1 MKKIIQQESYFVICF
16 DYNPTIL
23 DSVRRLPG
31 REYNHSS
38 KVWTVPVE
46 HRSYVE
52 NFARLHGF
60 SIPGLTPDPFKNFNY
75 VIPDMPDLAIEIPL
89 KRDLF
94 PFQKQGVA
102 YALKQKRLIIG
113 DQPGLGKTAQA
124 IATITAAGAFPCLV
138 ICPSSLK
145 INWEREWDMWTTKK
159 AMILNDNI
167 KRTYSYFYESNL
179 AQVFIVNYESLKKY
193 FVTEIKQKTGKDG
206 KKEPLTLKNIKFN
219 DKIKF
224 FKSVIVDESHRIKD
238 LKTQQTKF
246 TKGICSEK
254 EYILLLTGT
263 PVVNKPKDLVA
274 QLGVIDRMGNFGG
287 YKNFL
292 SWFCD
297 NEDRWKELNVLLRR
311 NCFYRREKMDVLKQL
326 PSKMRAAV
334 LCDIT
339 TRKEYNDAL
348 ADLEQYLR
356 RYRQASDEQVERSLR
371 GEIMVRI
378 GILKNIS
385 ARGKLT
391 DVVDYVSDV
400 VDSGEK
406 IILFVHL
413 KDVAATLKRF
423 FPAAVTILGSDDALT
438 RQRNI
443 DMFQNDASCQVIIC
457 SIKAAGVGITLT
469 ASSRVAF
476 VELPWHPADCEQ
488 CEDRA
493 HRIGQT
499 DSVQCTYFLGK
510 DTIDE
515 WIYQVINEKRNM
527 TKQITGAREDVEES
541 VLHGVINLLGKK
553 MGIEN

>member
-1 MKKIIQQESYFVICF
+1 MRQIIEQGNVFVISYEYSETLTEHVRKLPARKF
-16 DYNPTIL
+16 DYIK
-23 DSVRRLPG
+23 
-31 REYNHSS
+31 
-38 KVWTVPVE
+38 KVWTVPLEYRNHVE
-46 HRSYVE
+46 E
-52 NFARLHGF
+52 FARTHKFNMKGLGNNPF
-60 SIPGLTPDPFKNFNY
+60 ANFDYAIPE
-75 VIPDMPDLAIEIPL
+75 MPDLTVEIPL
-89 KRDLF
+89 KRELF
-94 PFQKQGVA
+94 PFQKQGIA
-102 YALKQKRLIIG
+102 YALQHKRLIIG

-124 IATITAAGAFPCLV
+124 IATVLAANAFPCLV

-145 INWEREWDMWTTKK
+145 INWEREWDMWT
-159 AMILNDNI
+159 ARRAIVLNDSV
-167 KRTYSYFYESNL
+167 KRTFTYFYE
-179 AQVFIVNYESLKKY
+179 AGMAHVFITNYESLKKY
-193 FVTEIKQKTGKDG
+193 FVTEIKQKTDASG
-206 KKEPLTLKNIKFN
+206 KKSKLTLKDIKFN
-219 DKIKF
+219 DKINF

-246 TKGICSEK
+246 TKGICTGK

-263 PVVNKPKDLVA
+263 PVVNKPKDLIS
-274 QLGVIDRMGNFGG
+274 QIGVIDRMSDFYGYPNFV
-287 YKNFL
+287 K
-292 SWFCD
+292 WFCD
-297 NEDRWKELNVLLRR
+297 SEDHWKELNVLLRR
-311 NCFYRREKMDVLKQL
+311 KCFYRREKKDVLKQL

-339 TRKEYNDAL
+339 TRKEYADAL
-348 ADLEQYLR
+348 RDLEIYLR
-356 RYRQASDEQVERSLR
+356 RYRQASDEQVAKSMK

-385 ARGKLT
+385 ARGKLA

-406 IILFVHL
+406 IVLFVHL
-413 KDVAATLKRF
+413 REVSDTLKRF
-423 FPAAVTILGSDDALT
+423 FPAAVTILGSDDSQT

-443 DMFQNDASCQVIIC
+443 DRFQNDASCQLIIC

-493 HRIGQT
+493 HRIGQVE
-499 DSVQCTYFLGK
+499 SVQCTYFLGK

-515 WIYQVINEKRNM
+515 WIYKIIAEKRDM

-541 VLHGVINLLGKK
+541 VLNGVIDLLSRNLK
-553 MGIEN
+553 